1 MPADRTARR
10 LTAMRD
16 ALADLEA
23 RHSAQGRAASAYDR
37 DTADWLRAHRER
49 VERHLDRL
57 AAGPRDPFTLD
68 LFATEE
74 T

>member
-10 LTAMRD
+10 LCAMRD
-16 ALADLEA
+16 AIAELEA

-37 DTADWLRAHRER
+37 DTAEWLRSHRER

-57 AAGPRDPFTLD
+57 ADGPRDPFTLD
-68 LFATEE
+68 LFAEE